1 MRDSRYHGSFEHPV
15 RAFLI
20 GVTLLVLL
28 FGGFVVGVEA
38 GKNPIE
44 RTGAAV
50 QVVTTKGGVRTIKV
64 MEPVVRTVIN
74 GHTSVVTLPASVRR
88 QVVVIHRHGKT
99 IYGYATIPP
108 APAGDTSFTNS
119 ASTVYELA
127 PVTVTNT
134 VTDVVT
140 APASTLTVTVTETAP
155 PPSSTDS
162 SGTTQTGP

>member
-1 MRDSRYHGSFEHPV
+1 VRDSRYHGSFEHPV

-50 QVVTTKGGVRTIKV
+50 RVVTHKGRVDTVTVGL
-64 MEPVVRTVIN
+64 PVVRTVID
-74 GHTSVVTLPASVRR
+74 GHTRVVTLPGSVRR
-88 QVVVIHRHGKT
+88 QVVVIHRDGKT
-99 IYGYATIPP
+99 IYGYATIQP
-108 APAGDTSFTNS
+108 AAAGGTSFTNS
-119 ASTVYELA
+119 ASTVYEPV
-127 PVTVTNT
+127 PVTVTTPPVT
-134 VTDVVT
+134 VTE
-140 APASTLTVTVTETAP
+140 PASTVTVTETAP
-155 PPSSTDS
+155 PPSTTDS